1 MSDYLRGCDLVLLKG
16 NLSEGAGGMIGAV
29 SCVVMLDGCDAVSI
43 DEGFITP
50 ILSIPDYDVVS
61 SLTSVQS

>member
-1 MSDYLRGCDLVLLKG
+1 
-16 NLSEGAGGMIGAV
+16 MIGAV

-43 DEGFITP
+43 DEGFMTP